1 MAGFAI
7 WLLARRR
14 RRAAVTGTPGQFDFS
29 QTTTGALI
37 ALLSEDL

>member
-14 RRAAVTGTPGQFDFS
+14 RRAVMAAAPGQFDFS
-29 QTTTGALI
+29 LTTTGALI
-37 ALLSEDL
+37 ALLSEDF